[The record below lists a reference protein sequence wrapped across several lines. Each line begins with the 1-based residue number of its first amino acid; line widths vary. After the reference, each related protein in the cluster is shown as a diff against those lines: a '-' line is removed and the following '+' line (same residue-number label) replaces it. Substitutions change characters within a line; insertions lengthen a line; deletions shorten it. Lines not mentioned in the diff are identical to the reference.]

1 MCATNWKFGRC
12 KSDLR
17 AELKEKGVTNLTEA
31 QLKNAIDKI
40 EEEHHAILFKYKSD
54 VSLEKTD

>member
-1 MCATNWKFGRC
+1 
-12 KSDLR
+12 LR